1 MNPLQVSVATD
12 WLVIAATIISGIF
25 SASATLVAVIYSN
38 KQTKAQL
45 KQQEEKFAEER
56 EEQYRRSKYV
66 VIMPSLI
73 LANFNSLLDRLIVQN
88 DYNRVLLFSGN
99 DGFDFFDDID
109 KRSMQLCRL
118 LQIDNRSESDI
129 VDIEIK
135 TETILQNK
143 DSNEKSTYATSNY
156 TALLRAHERIAIR
169 LANQHQYE
177 SIIKMNAGK
186 VPHDLQFDC
195 SIVYTTLAKQR
206 IEYHYEVIISND
218 KRIEIVHDGIEKVE
232 NNSDKPFSATSPFR
246 NLQDYISSIDRSA
259 YSWEKMAQAQV
270 RGMQNAMLLYS
281 AQSTQQSDNT
291 NLVGKNEE

>member
-73 LANFNSLLDRLIVQN
+73 LASFNNLLDRLIVQN

-99 DGFDFFDDID
+99 DGFDFFDDTD

-156 TALLRAHERIAIR
+156 TALLRAHERIAFR

-195 SIVYTTLAKQR
+195 SIVYTTPAKQR
-206 IEYHYEVIISND
+206 IKYHYEVIISND

-291 NLVGKNEE
+291 NLVRKNEE

>member
-73 LANFNSLLDRLIVQN
+73 LASFNSLLDRLIVQN

-99 DGFDFFDDID
+99 DGFDFFDDTD

-129 VDIEIK
+129 VDIK
-135 TETILQNK
+135 LLYK
-143 DSNEKSTYATSNY
+143 LLYAS
-156 TALLRAHERIAIR
+156 LI
-169 LANQHQYE
+169 
-177 SIIKMNAGK
+177 
-186 VPHDLQFDC
+186 
-195 SIVYTTLAKQR
+195 
-206 IEYHYEVIISND
+206 
-218 KRIEIVHDGIEKVE
+218 
-232 NNSDKPFSATSPFR
+232 
-246 NLQDYISSIDRSA
+246 A
-259 YSWEKMAQAQV
+259 YSSRKI
-270 RGMQNAMLLYS
+270 
-281 AQSTQQSDNT
+281 STNFFTELSRS
-291 NLVGKNEE
+291 VKN